1 MKCARLVSQEGEIL
15 HLLIT
20 LVVCL
25 SFMLTQSWKET
36 RKCAA
41 FGKDFLSLGLCS
53 LLLVF
58 LLWETLE
65 IIQQELLVFKMT
77 KRCSHLP
84 PLSPLVNHPETKT
97 KKKVKKKRKLSIFDK
112 DRRLLIPKTQTPL
125 SSEKNR
131 LPSWSDYGGSPTV
144 HNPIFLC
151 CPTLAH
157 TFMYTHI
164 PHTFT
169 YHTNTHTCSHLLHT
183 CHTHTHTHTYHTL
196 THTQT
201 YDIIHTYI
209 THHTH
214 ICTYL
219 TCTHTYNFQS
229 AFLCTTFKY
238 DISGSLG
245 IWENVSA
252 NKRPKWTERK
262 KEFRGNKSMLTW
274 VNILRWKNIL

>member
-1 MKCARLVSQEGEIL
+1 
-15 HLLIT
+15 
-20 LVVCL
+20 
-25 SFMLTQSWKET
+25 
-36 RKCAA
+36 
-41 FGKDFLSLGLCS
+41 
-53 LLLVF
+53 
-58 LLWETLE
+58 
-65 IIQQELLVFKMT
+65 MT

-84 PLSPLVNHPETKT
+84 PCSPLVNHPETKT
-97 KKKVKKKRKLSIFDK
+97 KKKVRRKKRKLSIFDK

-157 TFMYTHI
+157 TYIHVYTYTTHIHI
-164 PHTFT
+164 PHKHTHMLTSITHMPYT
-169 YHTNTHTCSHLLHT
+169 YS
-183 CHTHTHTHTYHTL
+183 HTHTHTIHSHTQS
-196 THTQT
+196 HTQT
-201 YDIIHTYI
+201 YHIIYTYI